1 MSGGGG
7 ETNTVS
13 EFKPPEYTQQT
24 WEDYLNGVTDLANR
38 EMPRYQGQVVAPMT
52 QQHMI
57 GQQQL
62 MNLALNG
69 TASGNAANSM
79 LYNTL
84 QGAFDDPYATTMNPY
99 SGMNPYMSNV
109 IDASNQKIVDA
120 YKTGTAAQLDR
131 AHALSRTMGSS
142 GQQEAQQRNE
152 QALAEG
158 LAANT
163 QGLLSQQYNA
173 NAGLAENQLNRASG
187 ALQAERN
194 RQMQA
199 AGLGGQQ
206 QGLDLQAIQALMAGG
221 DAQRNYQQDLLNAS
235 AQDFQNWLQGP
246 YAQFDV
252 LGSALTRASGGAGTT
267 SQQILGGMNPLQSAL
282 GLGLLGAGMYG
293 GGMFG

>member
-7 ETNTVS
+7 ENNTVS
-13 EFKPPEYTQQT
+13 EFKPPEYTQNL
-24 WEDYLNGVTDLANR
+24 WEQYVNNAGQLTQG
-38 EMPRYQGQVVAPMT
+38 EMPRYQGQTVAPMNQSQMT
-52 QQHMI
+52 AANMLQ
-57 GQQQL
+57 
-62 MNLALNG
+62 NLAVNG
-69 TASGNAANSM
+69 TPTGAAANTM

-84 QGAFDDPYATTMNPY
+84 QGAFDDPYATTLNPY
-99 SGMNPYMSNV
+99 SGMNPYMDQV
-109 IDASNQKIVDA
+109 INASNQKITDA
-120 YKTGTAAQLDR
+120 YKLGTAAQLDR

-194 RQMQA
+194 RHMQA

>member
-7 ETNTVS
+7 ESNTVS
-13 EFKPPEYTQQT
+13 EFKPPSYTQDY
-24 WEDYLNGVTDLANR
+24 WENYVNNAAQLTSG
-38 EMPRYQGQVVAPMT
+38 EMPRYQGQTVAPMNQSQMT
-52 QQHMI
+52 AANMMQ
-57 GQQQL
+57 
-62 MNLALNG
+62 NLAVNG
-69 TASGNAANSM
+69 TPTGAAANTM

-84 QGAFDDPYATTMNPY
+84 QGAFDDPYATTLNPY
-99 SGMNPYMSNV
+99 AGMNPYMDQV
-109 IDASNQKIVDA
+109 INASNQKIVDA

-187 ALQAERN
+187 ALQAERA

-199 AGLGGQQ
+199 AGMGGNQQ
-206 QGLDLQAIQALMAGG
+206 ANDLQAIQALMGVG
-221 DAQRNYQQDLLNAS
+221 DVQRNYQQDLLNAG
-235 AQDFQNWLQGP
+235 AADWWNWMQSPYLQ
-246 YAQFDV
+246 QDV
-252 LGSALTRASGGAGTT
+252 LGGALTRASGGAGTT
-267 SQQILGGMNPLQSAL
+267 SSQIMGGANPLQSMM
-282 GLGLLGAGMYG
+282 GLGLLGAS
-293 GGMFG
+293 MFG